1 MAIGR
6 DYTDLCAAVLAIGL
20 EADELQVWK
29 EVDGIFTADPS
40 VVSTARLIPRI
51 TVKEA
56 AELTYS
62 GVEVSSF
69 LVDCCRT
76 SFKNI
81 NNSAE
86 TP

>member
-6 DYTDLCAAVLAIGL
+6 DYTDLCAAVLTVGL
-20 EADELQVWK
+20 NAGELQVWK
-29 EVDGIFTADPS
+29 EVDGVFTADPR

-69 LVDCCRT
+69 LDNHYWVGFD
-76 SFKNI
+76 
-81 NNSAE
+81 SAKAS
-86 TP
+86 